1 MNKDLID
8 IAPGIFGLEDGS
20 VINVKGENYV
30 KQDESPL
37 RLAWTQLRATIHNR
51 IVKWRNG

>member
-1 MNKDLID
+1 MDKDLID

-37 RLAWTQLRATIHNR
+37 RLAWTQLRAAIHNR
-51 IVKWRNG
+51 IVQWRNG